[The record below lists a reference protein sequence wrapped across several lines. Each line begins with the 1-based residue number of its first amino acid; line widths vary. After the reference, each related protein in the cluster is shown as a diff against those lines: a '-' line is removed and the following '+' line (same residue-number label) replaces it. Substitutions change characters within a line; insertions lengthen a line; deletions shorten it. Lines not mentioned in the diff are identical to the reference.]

1 MNVVKD
7 FKRNVRTKLGYL
19 LKFKVKQFSLLNTKV
34 SIYKYTVITK

>member
-1 MNVVKD
+1 MNLEKD

-19 LKFKVKQFSLLNTKV
+19 LKFKVKQFSLLNTEV